1 VVNDL
6 AQRYGTTSPQRR
18 RLLVAAV
25 AVVAAAGLAWL
36 VWAIW
41 FHSRPQ
47 AQSQLLAFDIA
58 GQHTAH
64 ARFTVVRQDPEVRA
78 SCLLRAY
85 AEDHS
90 VVGELHV
97 PVGPPAPA
105 RDTLER
111 SVRTERQA
119 TTVELVGCTTA
130 KQHQPR

>member
-1 VVNDL
+1 VVSDL
-6 AQRYGTTSPQRR
+6 AQRYGTTSPLRR
-18 RLLVAAV
+18 PLIVAAV

-36 VWAIW
+36 VWAML

-47 AQSQLLAFDIA
+47 AQSQLLSFQVA
-58 GQHTAH
+58 GQHAAQ
-64 ARFTVVRQDPEVRA
+64 ARFTVVRQDREVRA

-90 VVGELHV
+90 VVGELNV
-97 PVGPPAPA
+97 PVGPSAPA
-105 RDTLER
+105 RTTLER

-130 KQHQPR
+130 EQHQPR